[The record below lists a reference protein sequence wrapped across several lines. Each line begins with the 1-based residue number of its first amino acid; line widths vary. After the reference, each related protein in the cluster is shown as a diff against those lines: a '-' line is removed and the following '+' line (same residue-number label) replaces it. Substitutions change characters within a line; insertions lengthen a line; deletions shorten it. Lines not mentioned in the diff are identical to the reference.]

1 VTEKLDVIKQPGF
14 LKLWVGQSV
23 SAVGSQMTGIA
34 LPVIA
39 VTMLGATELQ
49 MGLLSAADTS
59 AFLIFGLL
67 AGALVDRWIKRRV
80 MLIADLVRMVFV
92 GLVPVL
98 WLAHVLNIYQLVVIG
113 AVISVATVFFEVS
126 YQSYIPILLPKK
138 YISIGNARLEIT
150 GQISGIA
157 GPGVVGAILRFV
169 KAPLLLVI
177 DAFSFFVSAF
187 SLFLIKD
194 REQPKPKSNRAPLRK
209 EIAEGLSFVWNQKL
223 IRAISFTTS
232 TGNLFNTITGTMFA
246 IYFFRSQYLGL
257 DTATFGILMSIGS
270 VGGLAGAAA
279 TPKLTKLVGE
289 GPLVVLSAVISGVV
303 QLLVPLAWFIPHEL
317 AIVPLGISWFMT
329 SFVAL
334 TYNITQVSARQ
345 RICPEHL
352 LGRMNASIRFM
363 VWGCMPIG
371 ALISGVLG
379 STIGLLPTIWFG
391 SIMAVF
397 SAGFVV
403 FSPLRKMRQMPMSP
417 EEAK

>member
-1 VTEKLDVIKQPGF
+1 MQTQLKVVKQPGF

-23 SAVGSQMTGIA
+23 SAIGSQMTGIA

-59 AFLIFGLL
+59 AFLVVGLL

-80 MLIADLVRMVFV
+80 MLIADVVRMIAV
-92 GLVPVL
+92 GLIPLL
-98 WLAHVLNIYQLVVIG
+98 WVNNILNIYQLVLIG
-113 AVISVATVFFEVS
+113 AVISVATVFFDVS
-126 YQSYIPILLPKK
+126 YQSYIPILLPKE

-157 GPGVVGAILRFV
+157 GPGVVGSLLKVV
-169 KAPLLLVI
+169 KAPLLLI
-177 DAFSFFVSAF
+177 FDAFSFLVSAF

-194 REQPKPKSNRAPLRK
+194 REQPKQKADRAPLRK

-232 TGNLFNTITGTMFA
+232 TGNLFGTITGTMFA

-270 VGGLAGAAA
+270 IGGLVGAAA
-279 TPKLTKLVGE
+279 TPKLTKFFGE
-289 GPLVVLSAVISGVV
+289 GPLVVISAVISGLV
-303 QLLVPLAWFIPHEL
+303 QLLIPLAWFAPREF
-317 AIVPLGISWFMT
+317 AIIPLGVSWFMT

-391 SIMAVF
+391 AIMSVF
-397 SAGFVV
+397 SASFVL